1 MSKVIKSIGLLL
13 KFNSENAHKKPIKT
27 GTTQAQLAT
36 QEIATATRH
45 IAAILPPSV
54 FEKYEIKFSYG
65 AGCFPKVPWIAIVPK
80 GKKVSNSIS
89 TCICFGKFGDGVV
102 IGAMFPYPKKEGVY
116 KTTDNRTIAGRINIK
131 GSSSGSN
138 YNNKFINP
146 KDFLSSK
153 LDEAKLLKHIR
164 SSIEIMNTYLSEI
177 KVDEAIR
184 QIRPVDYPTLQVHS
198 SLDALLLKRRAN
210 RI

>member
-45 IAAILPPSV
+45 SAAILPPSV

-102 IGAMFPYPKKEGVY
+102 IGTMFPYPKQEGVY
-116 KTTDNRTIAGRINIK
+116 KTEGRRTIVGRIDIN
-131 GSSSGSN
+131 GSSSSTK
-138 YNNKFINP
+138 YNNKFVNP
-146 KDFLSSK
+146 EDFLSSG
-153 LDEAKLLKHIR
+153 LDEAKLLKHILG
-164 SSIEIMNTYLSEI
+164 SIEIMNTYLSEI
-177 KVDEAIR
+177 KTDQAIH
-184 QIRPVDYPTLQVHS
+184 QIRSVGYPVLQVNS
-198 SLDALLLKRRAN
+198 PFDALLLKRRST
-210 RI
+210 RT